1 MGNGMKRKKILKI
14 ICGILAIIVL
24 SSIFIYFLVPN
35 LQFRTFEMNRNYSI
49 IFGFVS
55 ISLCVLLFFLIKTIQ
70 IGIARRI
77 LNFINGIGLF
87 ISFITLFVFY
97 KNIDPDIQFRD
108 FKVLHLNKQN
118 PNEKIIKQYSVNWK
132 TNEKEFQNNIVEDFG
147 IFRIYKSIGIDTLKL
162 NEKWK

>member
-1 MGNGMKRKKILKI
+1 MKKNKILKI

-35 LQFRTFEMNRNYSI
+35 LQFRTFEMNRNYSV
-49 IFGFVS
+49 IFGFIS
-55 ISLCVLLFFLIKTIQ
+55 ISLCVLLFFLIKNIQ
-70 IGIARRI
+70 TGKTRRI
-77 LNFINGIGLF
+77 LTFINGIGLF

-108 FKVLHLNKQN
+108 FKVLYVNKQN
-118 PNEKIIKQYSVNWK
+118 PNEKIVKQYFVNWK
-132 TNEKEFQNNIVEDFG
+132 TNEKEFHNNIVEDFG
-147 IFRIYKSIGIDTLKL
+147 VFRIYKSSGIDTLKL